1 MKLTGLQADNPI
13 AWMAACGALR
23 LLPGSRLRWEDKL
36 PELEFSGDILATLT
50 ALPGERLKASE
61 LQFKPKLGAKM
72 DDAAWQNLKELPGE
86 WALAYGSQTASGM
99 RGSSLKI
106 RPGDYD
112 MIRDARHVL
121 GSLSRL
127 DVRDKI
133 IEALEGPWR
142 YEDPNCVA
150 WGWDA
155 AALIDPAA
163 IDTKVDN
170 APRRGVLGAYWLGWE
185 ALPLFP
191 MINGETLGWETL
203 DSSKGLRYPT
213 WSEWLDYPDTRALLL
228 GLEALGAAEHRALG
242 IRIWFARYLQTHV
255 SSGRLGWA
263 REVPRTRSDGTLP
276 GGSRRTQ
283 VPGLLIV

>member
-1 MKLTGLQADNPI
+1 MWRPAPSPGLQV
-13 AWMAACGALR
+13 AL
-23 LLPGSRLRWEDKL
+23 GGKI
-36 PELEFSGDILATLT
+36 PELEFGGDIISTLA
-50 ALPGERLKASE
+50 ALPAERLKSSE

-72 DDAAWQNLKELPGE
+72 DDAAWQDLKGLPGE
-86 WALAYGSQTASGM
+86 WALAYGSQTEHGM
-99 RGSSLKI
+99 RGTSLKI

-112 MIRDARHVL
+112 MIRDARNVL

-133 IEALEGPWR
+133 AEALEGPWH
-142 YEDPNCVA
+142 YEDLNCVA

-191 MINGETLGWETL
+191 VINGETLGWETIG
-203 DSSKGLRYPT
+203 SSKGLRYPT
-213 WSEWLDYPDTRALLL
+213 WSEWLDYPDTRALML
-228 GLEALGAAEHRALG
+228 GLKGLGAAECKAMG
-242 IRIWFARYLQTHV
+242 VVIWFARYLQTHV

-263 REVPRTRSDGTLP
+263 REVPRTRSDQQFP
-276 GGSRRTQ
+276 GGSRSIQ
-283 VPGLLIV
+283 APVILIV